1 MKVDVVIPVYAPEKE
16 FFEIVRRLCRQTV
29 LPCRLV
35 VMNTELEAGD
45 SSRLKE
51 RIMKIEG
58 TDKLEVIVKG
68 VAKKDFDHGGTRA
81 AALEYC
87 DSELVLY
94 MTQDAVPKDVKLVER
109 LVESFA
115 GEDVAVAYARQYP
128 KELAKESEKLSRTFN
143 YPEHSFTKTAADIER
158 LGIKT
163 YFCSN
168 ACAMYR
174 RSVFAELG
182 AFEKGTRFAEDML
195 FAFKAINAGKAVAYN
210 SQAGVLHSHNYSYR
224 EQFRRNRLMAAAQ
237 AEHPEVYKTVSSE
250 KEGMKYVLYAT
261 KTLLKKGKI
270 FSVIDF
276 YLESAFKY
284 AGFFCGKHFS

>member
-16 FFEIVRRLCRQTV
+16 FFEIVRRLCRQSM
-29 LPCRLV
+29 LPHRLV
-35 VMNTELEAGD
+35 IMNTELEAGD

-51 RIMKIEG
+51 KILKTEG
-58 TDKLEVIVKG
+58 AEKLEVIVKG
-68 VAKKDFDHGGTRA
+68 IAKKDFDHGGTRS

-109 LVESFA
+109 LVESFND
-115 GEDVAVAYARQYP
+115 EEVALAYARQYP
-128 KELAKESEKLSRTFN
+128 KEHAKETEKLSRTFN
-143 YPEHSFTKTAADIER
+143 YPEYSFIKTSADIER

-163 YFCSN
+163 YFCSD

-174 RSVFAELG
+174 RSVFDELG

-195 FAFKAINAGKAVAYN
+195 FAFKVISAGKAVAYN
-210 SQAGVLHSHNYSYR
+210 SQAGVFHSHNYSYK
-224 EQFRRNRLMAAAQ
+224 EQFKRNFEMASSQ
-237 AEHPEVYKTVSSE
+237 SEHPELYRTVSSE
-250 KEGMKYVLYAT
+250 KEGIKYVLYAT

-270 FSVIDF
+270 FSLIDF